1 MSQIYSLNNIYII
14 YLTTQNRGDIVIVN
28 RREIKYVISE
38 YDYFNYNNV
47 FKNML
52 LEDPNNKDFGYS
64 VRSLYFDSI
73 NNCDFYSKMH
83 GEEVRK
89 KIRLRIYDTNDQVVK
104 LEIKRKI
111 NVDQIKESTEITR
124 DDAIRLINKEYQV
137 LLKYNNSTA
146 QNVYNIMTIGQ
157 YQPVVLIEYNRRAYL
172 HTENNIRVTLDSD
185 IRANETNFDLFSNT
199 VSMIPVFNHYHA
211 ILEVKYDG
219 ELFCWITQIMN
230 SKDGVNQSLSKY
242 CTSRKLFDNYSS

>member
-1 MSQIYSLNNIYII
+1 M
-14 YLTTQNRGDIVIVN
+14 IVN

-38 YDYFNYNNV
+38 YDYFNFNNV
-47 FKNML
+47 FKNIL
-52 LEDPNNKDFGYS
+52 IEDSNNKNFGYS

-73 NNCDFYSKMH
+73 NNCDFYSKMY

-89 KIRLRIYDTNDQVVK
+89 KIRLRIYDTNAEVVK

-111 NVDQIKESTEITR
+111 NVDQIKETTEITR
-124 DDAIRLINKEYQV
+124 EDAIRLINKEYQV

-146 QNVYNIMTIGQ
+146 QTAYNIMTLGQ

-185 IRANETNFDLFSNT
+185 IRANETNFDLFSNAIP
-199 VSMIPVFNHYHA
+199 MIPVFNHYHA

-219 ELFCWITQIMN
+219 ELFCWITQIMQ

-242 CTSRKLFDNYSS
+242 CTSRKFFDNYLS